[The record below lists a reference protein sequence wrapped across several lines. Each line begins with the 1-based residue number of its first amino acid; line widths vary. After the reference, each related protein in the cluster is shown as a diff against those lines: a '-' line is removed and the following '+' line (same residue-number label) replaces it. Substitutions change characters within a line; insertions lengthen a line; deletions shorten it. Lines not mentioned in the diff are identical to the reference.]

1 MNEQPISGSLHT
13 LDLNR
18 HPGELC
24 AGIVALTQE
33 NANVTK
39 LPAHAGALTVS
50 PDFVGA
56 RGGRIGQRPFVGRG
70 RLGRILSPQSYCFQ
84 IRLLR
89 GWGKIHVELFLAL
102 ADRKADRAVL
112 SLYGFFFGHGLTLA
126 LLHVRYQLGFAG
138 IHHIKLQL
146 VNDTIDLG
154 GVLGPDGDLDVIGVR
169 TVTDGHIQKPMRF
182 CGLGK
187 IPHLVGR
194 HAEEFQ
200 RFALAQ
206 QTNKLGF
213 SVRFL
218 LVAQYGQRKYSKI
231 LCRRSGDF

>member
-1 MNEQPISGSLHT
+1 MNEQPLSGSLHT

-70 RLGRILSPQSYCFQ
+70 RLGRILSPQSCCFQ

-146 VNDTIDLG
+146 VNDTIDHWY
-154 GVLGPDGDLDVIGVR
+154 R
-169 TVTDGHIQKPMRF
+169 
-182 CGLGK
+182 
-187 IPHLVGR
+187 HLRG
-194 HAEEFQ
+194 
-200 RFALAQ
+200 
-206 QTNKLGF
+206 
-213 SVRFL
+213 
-218 LVAQYGQRKYSKI
+218 
-231 LCRRSGDF
+231 

>member
-1 MNEQPISGSLHT
+1 MKFTPRFCLISAQPYHNLCRVAIPDLKTNGKYLNEQPLSGSLHT

-70 RLGRILSPQSYCFQ
+70 RLGRILSPQSCCFQ

-126 LLHVRYQLGFAG
+126 
-138 IHHIKLQL
+138 
-146 VNDTIDLG
+146 
-154 GVLGPDGDLDVIGVR
+154 
-169 TVTDGHIQKPMRF
+169 F
-182 CGLGK
+182 CTSATSSASPVS
-187 IPHLVGR
+187 PHQ
-194 HAEEFQ
+194 AAACQ
-200 RFALAQ
+200 
-206 QTNKLGF
+206 
-213 SVRFL
+213 
-218 LVAQYGQRKYSKI
+218 
-231 LCRRSGDF
+231 